1 MTTEKKKTKERKH
14 TFQDG
19 QPELSVVQA
28 EDAHSVQRGR
38 SEQPA
43 GMVYDDVLASSG
55 CSVSLRWR
63 RHRRYRTAGKC
74 RTEEQTFDMVV
85 KRKGAD
91 GMEGANFEWT
101 NADYDFKLTYDL
113 IANSPD

>member
-1 MTTEKKKTKERKH
+1 MEGKKKRKP

-19 QPELSVVQA
+19 QPETCVVQA
-28 EDAHSVQRGR
+28 VDAHFVQRVR
-38 SEQPA
+38 SMPPA
-43 GMVYDDVLASSG
+43 GMEYDGVLASSG

-63 RHRRYRTAGKC
+63 RHRHCRRAGKC

-91 GMEGANFEWT
+91 SMEGANFMEQR
-101 NADYDFKLTYDL
+101 
-113 IANSPD
+113 